1 MKTDETPRCPECKGA
16 MRRRSGIRG
25 EFLGC
30 LRWPDCRGVRQLTEQ
45 APQVK
50 GESEPRTI
58 AASPILMLTQA
69 AVAGLSTRSD
79 MEDAIDI
86 GETAVA
92 IAAAALNALKR
103 RTSRDG
109 NGKTG
114 EPVGPPVVQN
124 YPQSNGKT

>member
-1 MKTDETPRCPECKGA
+1 
-16 MRRRSGIRG
+16 
-25 EFLGC
+25 
-30 LRWPDCRGVRQLTEQ
+30 VRQLTEQ

-58 AASPILMLTQA
+58 IASPLLLLTQA
-69 AVAGLSTRSD
+69 AVMGLSTRSD

-109 NGKTG
+109 KVPAVAATAEPGSCSPPSQWAGQSRPVASDFVPGKLERNNGK
-114 EPVGPPVVQN
+114 P
-124 YPQSNGKT
+124 